1 MVAKFK
7 MPKIHWDRFLWI
19 NCVQLFVGTHGP
31 YPTRLLCPWNFPGK
45 NTRVVCLALLPTQGI
60 FPTQGSNPHL
70 QCLLYWIWILYL
82 LSHWGSPIMC
92 VCVCVCVYVYEGNGN
107 PFQYSC
113 LGNPV
118 NRGAWWAAVSGV
130 PKESDWTRGIKQNNY
145 MYTCIS

>member
-82 LSHWGSPIMC
+82 LSHWGSPIIC
-92 VCVCVCVYVYEGNGN
+92 VCVCVCVCMKEMATRSNILAWEILWTEEPGGLQSVGSQKSQTG
-107 PFQYSC
+107 
-113 LGNPV
+113 LG
-118 NRGAWWAAVSGV
+118 
-130 PKESDWTRGIKQNNY
+130 E
-145 MYTCIS
+145 

>member
-1 MVAKFK
+1 

-82 LSHWGSPIMC
+82 LSHWGSPIIC
-92 VCVCVCVYVYEGNGN
+92 VCVCVCVCVCIWRKWQPAPIFLPGKSCEQRSLVGCSQWGPKRIRLDSGSKTKQLHVYMHIIMN
-107 PFQYSC
+107 F
-113 LGNPV
+113 
-118 NRGAWWAAVSGV
+118 
-130 PKESDWTRGIKQNNY
+130 
-145 MYTCIS
+145 

>member
-1 MVAKFK
+1 

-82 LSHWGSPIMC
+82 LSHWGSPIIC
-92 VCVCVCVYVYEGNGN
+92 VCVCVCVCVCMYMKEMATRSNILAWEILWTEEPGGLQSVGSQKSQTG
-107 PFQYSC
+107 
-113 LGNPV
+113 LG
-118 NRGAWWAAVSGV
+118 
-130 PKESDWTRGIKQNNY
+130 E
-145 MYTCIS
+145 